1 MFVYFNSSR
10 PFIQFRK
17 CVFLSVAFVSL
28 FYVVKSVLVF
38 VGFVNFFEEMEI
50 DTNMGGF
57 AYLLIFVILNF
68 VIYGKAFNVTGW
80 VLQLKLAGKISLER
94 VN

>member
-50 DTNMGGF
+50 DTNMGDF
-57 AYLLIFVILNF
+57 AYLLIFVILNYF
-68 VIYGKAFNVTGW
+68 LFMKKY
-80 VLQLKLAGKISLER
+80 LM
-94 VN
+94 